1 MIHDGIDH
9 LSSGINI
16 SFSSAQLIATLN
28 VSKVIESGVW
38 QDEGVLPARNILSL
52 SFPRHPICCWIGKGI
67 PAPTHLN
74 YILTQVEV
82 ESFRDLSDFPLS
94 TKYTAPCIVI
104 FQFCLYITLVENFSI
119 FLIHN
124 VLGNFNLLNL
134 NYSIKYFFSYKLVSY
149 VTSICYYIIFFVQL
163 YCKYTKIKICK
174 LKNKTKT
181 KMHKATICKWSI
193 VSSRCSVI
201 EWPAQILKW
210 SATSR

>member
-16 SFSSAQLIATLN
+16 SFSLAQLIATLN

-82 ESFRDLSDFPLS
+82 ESFRDLSDSPLS

-104 FQFCLYITLVENFSI
+104 FHFCLYITLVENVSI

-124 VLGNFNLLNL
+124 VLGNFNLLN
-134 NYSIKYFFSYKLVSY
+134 YSIKYFFHTNWEAMSLWFVTIYFSMYSYIVSTQRLKY
-149 VTSICYYIIFFVQL
+149 V
-163 YCKYTKIKICK
+163 CK
-174 LKNKTKT
+174 LKDKTKT
-181 KMHKATICKWSI
+181 RMHKATICKWSI